1 MPVRDTLSG
10 GLVGNQKAAAPQ
22 RTVRVWIGSEAATA
36 EINRSSKH
44 ETRGERGE
52 RRPVPG
58 FPAYPPKRV
67 LNVWPYV
74 VAVPS

>member
-22 RTVRVWIGSEAATA
+22 HTVRVSIGSEAATA

-44 ETRGERGE
+44 
-52 RRPVPG
+52 
-58 FPAYPPKRV
+58 
-67 LNVWPYV
+67 
-74 VAVPS
+74 